1 MSPLPP
7 ASFDGA
13 REELEAVLASHLF
26 TRAPSLKR
34 MLRFLCERT
43 LLGDVASIKEY
54 TVAVEALGRPKDFN
68 PKRDPIV
75 RVEAYRLRKRLAA
88 YYAAEGAS
96 HPVRITLEP
105 GQYIPRFE
113 TAAPQREI
121 PLPPPAATGQP
132 WRSPLLAAAAAL
144 LLTLALWPLAS
155 TWSTHV
161 RAASLHPDT
170 ATDGIHL
177 LAGISAGQAVDP
189 EGNFWSHDAFFHGG
203 TAVTRS
209 GVPADFSSPARFWTE
224 RRGDFSYDI
233 PLKPGAYQLRLSFSP
248 PPRASGAL
256 PGFRVLLNE
265 TPLMDRLDPPP
276 APCDPATPVER
287 VFSNVH
293 PSPDGQLHLHFQ
305 PVSSPAWVNAIEI
318 VPQPGSQP
326 IPIRLL
332 AKSSPYIDAAGR
344 LWSSDRHFCGGTL
357 VNRHQSVVAPN
368 TDPNLFSGERW
379 GAFAYQIP
387 AAPGC
392 YRLTLRFSESWFG
405 PTLAGLGGAGSR
417 IFDVFLAGRPLIR
430 NLDVFSTAGGSL
442 RPVELSFP
450 HLQPN
455 PAGQIFLQFIPQKNF
470 AMINAIELVPESD

>member
-13 REELEAVLASHLF
+13 REELEAVLASQLF

-34 MLRFLCERT
+34 MLRFICERT
-43 LLGDVASIKEY
+43 LAGDVASIKEY
-54 TVAVEALGRPKDFN
+54 TVAVEALGRPDGFN

-75 RVEAYRLRKRLAA
+75 RVEAHRLRKRLAD

-96 HPVRITLEP
+96 HPIRIALEP
-105 GQYIPRFE
+105 GQYIPRFHSVAPLSE
-113 TAAPQREI
+113 T
-121 PLPPPAATGQP
+121 PLPPPAAP
-132 WRSPLLAAAAAL
+132 RRSWRSPLVATAAAL

-155 TWSTHV
+155 SWSTHV
-161 RAASLHPDT
+161 RAASLHQET

-177 LAGISAGQAVDP
+177 LAGIPSGQAVDP
-189 EGNFWSHDAFFHGG
+189 EGNFWSHDGFFHGG

-209 GVPADFSSPARFWTE
+209 GVSSDFTSPARFWTE
-224 RRGDFSYDI
+224 RRGEFSYDI
-233 PLKPGAYQLRLSFSP
+233 PLKPGNYQLRLSFSP
-248 PPRASGAL
+248 PPRTSGAV

-265 TPLMDRLDPPP
+265 APLMDRLDPPP

-293 PSPDGQLHLHFQ
+293 PSPDGQLHLRFQ
-305 PVSSPAWVNAIEI
+305 PLSSPAWVNAIEI
-318 VPQPGSQP
+318 VPQPGGQP
-326 IPIRLL
+326 MPIRLL

-357 VNRHQSVVAPN
+357 VNRHQTVYASH

-387 AAPGC
+387 AAPGR

-405 PTLAGLGGAGSR
+405 PTLAGLGGPGSR

-430 NLDVFSTAGGSL
+430 NLDVFTTAGGSL

-450 HLQPN
+450 HLEPD
-455 PAGQIFLQFIPQKNF
+455 PAGEFLLQFIPQKN
-470 AMINAIELVPESD
+470 NASLNSIELVPETN